1 MNEEGK
7 QPQYMAER
15 QYRKLFG
22 LEIYLTP
29 VFVISSIAIV
39 AFIIGSLIFQE
50 GATKLFG
57 DLRVWLT
64 TNLDWLFMITTNLV
78 FLFCLVVAFSPF
90 GKVRLGGADA
100 KPEYSY
106 LTWLAM
112 IFCGRR
118 GDRSPVLWRVR
129 AGYLLSKPTSRRRNG
144 L

>member
-1 MNEEGK
+1 MREEGE
-7 QPQYMAER
+7 QPQYMKETE
-15 QYRKLFG
+15 YKKLFG

-39 AFIIGSLIFQE
+39 IFIIGSLIFQE
-50 GATKLFG
+50 SATKLFG

-78 FLFCLVVAFSPF
+78 FLFCLVVAFSPL

-106 LTWLAM
+106 LTE
-112 IFCGRR
+112 GV
-118 GDRSPVLWRVR
+118 S
-129 AGYLLSKPTSRRRNG
+129 
-144 L
+144 